1 MSCPFLGG
9 SGSMANSKLEPEP
22 KFSDDYIPEQVERG
36 RMRRHRGEGRSQTYG
51 LKQYLVLRV
60 IDKGAARR

>member
-1 MSCPFLGG
+1 
-9 SGSMANSKLEPEP
+9 MANSKLEPEP